1 MRVLVTGMGGELGTR
16 VAQMLEDRADVDEI
30 TGCDFMPPRRRLRR
44 STFKRIDPRDRDTLV
59 GFVTDFAPDAVA
71 HFGVY
76 EPDSRLGPREAA
88 ESTEACTIN
97 ALGAA
102 QRAGRLERVALRSGL
117 EVYGRGRGHSL
128 VPDEHTPLAPT
139 TPYGRTCLDVE
150 TVAAAFGRRHGVRV
164 ATLRYA
170 VVAGSHIPSPLGR
183 VLRLPAVP
191 VPVFADPPFALLDQ
205 DDAAR
210 AMVEAVVRG
219 FDGVLNVVGPG
230 AASPWQAALLG
241 GRIPLPVAGAGWAV
255 AAELSAIAGAP
266 MPPHVV
272 ELLRR
277 GRTADGAR
285 AREELDLGPMVP
297 TQEVLADLYAWATVT
312 HLDPARRVA

>member
-16 VAQMLEDRADVDEI
+16 VAQMLEDHLAVDEI

-44 STFKRIDPRDRDTLV
+44 SVFKRIDPRDRETLV
-59 GFVTDFAPDAVA
+59 GFVTEFAPDAVA
-71 HFGVY
+71 HFGIY

-88 ESTEACTIN
+88 ESTEACTVN

-117 EVYGRGRGHSL
+117 EVYGRGRGHPL
-128 VPDEHTPLAPT
+128 VPDEHAPLAPT

-150 TVAAAFGRRHGVRV
+150 TVAAAFGRNHDVRIG
-164 ATLRYA
+164 TLRYA
-170 VVAGSHIPSPLGR
+170 VVAGSHVPSPLGR

-191 VPVFADPPFALLDQ
+191 VPALADPPFALLDP

-210 AMVEAVVRG
+210 AMVEVLLRG
-219 FDGVLNVVGPG
+219 YDGVLNVVGAG
-230 AASPWQAALLG
+230 AASPWQAARLG
-241 GRIPLPVAGAGWAV
+241 GRVPVPVVGAGWRV
-255 AAELSAIAGAP
+255 AAELAALSGAP

-277 GRTADGAR
+277 GRTADGERAR
-285 AREELDLGPMVP
+285 AELDLGPMVP
-297 TQEVLADLYAWATVT
+297 TQEVLADLYSWATVSQ
-312 HLDPARRVA
+312 LNPAWRVA